1 VIPKHTAVMA
11 ICERAAMLY
20 GCTAEDILGRSRS
33 RTICEARKVAMHA
46 ARQKLHWSYP
56 ELARAFERE
65 HTTLI
70 AAVESIEEMR
80 LRVPHVANAV
90 RVLGLSEAD
99 A

>member
-1 VIPKHTAVMA
+1 VTHKHTAVMA

-20 GCTAEDILGRSRS
+20 GCTADDILGRSRS

-46 ARQKLHWSYP
+46 ARKRLSWSYP
-56 ELARAFERE
+56 ELARAFGRD

-70 AAVESIEEMR
+70 AAFESVET
-80 LRVPHVANAV
+80 LRQTVPHVANAV
-90 RVLGLSEAD
+90 RVLTLVED